1 MPESK
6 SPLTSSIGFSG
17 VLRWL
22 IAVWAVIAIGDAFH
36 EGHYALAIAGTIFVV
51 IAAILGFNAWRAR
64 QSLGA
69 ERSLGD
75 SL

>member
-1 MPESK
+1 MSESDA
-6 SPLTSSIGFSG
+6 PLTRDIGLSG

-36 EGHYALAIAGTIFVV
+36 EGHYGLAIAGTIFIVT
-51 IAAILGFNAWRAR
+51 AAILGFKAWRAR
-64 QSLGA
+64 QALGSD
-69 ERSLGD
+69 RSLGD